1 MRFRTYRIHKEC
13 SPINYSLE
21 LRQGCVVS
29 FDTYEPYNQGTIDLE
44 TMGCM
49 DRAAGRIASRD
60 LGGAGFGALKRS
72 KDVPTLR

>member
-1 MRFRTYRIHKEC
+1 MSR
-13 SPINYSLE
+13 
-21 LRQGCVVS
+21 
-29 FDTYEPYNQGTIDLE
+29 YNQGTIDLE
-44 TMGCM
+44 TMGCI